1 MVLSITEHSIQ
12 SNWNQFQLNM
22 DSINISTLVL
32 SAEALCCLCY
42 APSWPTT
49 QRRQPLQNV
58 WTKRTFRKL
67 STCTKNS
74 KTIFTLVLSAE
85 AVCCLC
91 CAPSWPATRR
101 WRQPR
106 QKGCLLHTM
115 YYYNHRARGRRR
127 TVSEFHHFLGYKG
140 VKVRSF
146 LKSYFAQSLI
156 DAILVVHLADFQA
169 NLTTLMNRNAEH
181 SYSFM

>member
-1 MVLSITEHSIQ
+1 MLKLYAV
-12 SNWNQFQLNM
+12 
-22 DSINISTLVL
+22 
-32 SAEALCCLCY
+32 SAALRCDLLLKGANHCKMC
-42 APSWPTT
+42 
-49 QRRQPLQNV
+49 QQ
-58 WTKRTFRKL
+58 KGTFWKL
-67 STCTKNS
+67 LTCTKNC
-74 KTIFTLVLSAE
+74 KTTFTLVLSAE

-127 TVSEFHHFLGYKG
+127 TVSEFHYFLGYKG

-146 LKSYFAQSLI
+146 LKSCFAQPPI
-156 DAILVVHLADFQA
+156 DAILVVPLADFQA
-169 NLTTLMNRNAEH
+169 NLSWHQLKVTPNWVNWR
-181 SYSFM
+181 SFFTGSK